1 MPGYMIELAQCFPVY
16 CLQYDLLMIIC
27 ILVNFSIW
35 CFHLVFRA
43 LMLLVGRQEGI
54 WSVKTEW

>member
-1 MPGYMIELAQCFPVY
+1 MIELAQCFPVY